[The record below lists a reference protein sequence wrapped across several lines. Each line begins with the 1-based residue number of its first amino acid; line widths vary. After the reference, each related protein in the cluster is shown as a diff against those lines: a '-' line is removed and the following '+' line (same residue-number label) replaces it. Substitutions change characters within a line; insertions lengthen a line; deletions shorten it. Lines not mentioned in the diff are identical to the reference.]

1 MTPQLELPDY
11 KILGASFNTKTET
24 LSTGTYS
31 RLILEIR
38 FVRSAGKI
46 IMNAYLPAFALV
58 LVSFVPLALVNSSKS
73 SSTGNDL
80 LRVLFSA
87 LVFLAGIAHAGRH
100 FMAPA
105 DISYLNTLDCYLI
118 TANFT
123 SFLALASV
131 SAVALF
137 SCPKT
142 GDKPRWAELVDS
154 GARLLLPG
162 FFLFYNVIHLINIYN
177 TPQI

>member
-1 MTPQLELPDY
+1 MQPGLALPDY
-11 KILGASFNTKTET
+11 RILGLSFGTKTET

-31 RLILEIR
+31 RLILEMK
-38 FVRSAGKI
+38 FARSAGKV
-46 IMNAYLPAFALV
+46 IMNAYMPALALV
-58 LVSFVPLALVNSSKS
+58 LVSFVPLALVNATK

-100 FMAPA
+100 FMSPA
-105 DISYLNTLDCYLI
+105 NISYLNTLDCYLLV
-118 TANFT
+118 ANFT

-142 GDKPRWAELVDS
+142 GDRPRWAELVDG
-154 GARLLLPG
+154 GARLVLPA
-162 FFLFYNVIHLINIYN
+162 FFLGYNVLHLIGIYN
-177 TPQI
+177 AI